1 MKYIMFSNSSNI
13 LVANCIIEEFR
24 RLAQKDEVLIG
35 RWILWLPMALWKES
49 KDCKSRAR
57 QPTPLPT
64 PLQIEANIANNENA
78 GRVASLVHA
87 NDHIGAYGF
96 GPCKY
101 CNKDIQARPILS

>member
-1 MKYIMFSNSSNI
+1 
-13 LVANCIIEEFR
+13 
-24 RLAQKDEVLIG
+24 
-35 RWILWLPMALWKES
+35 MALWKEL

-57 QPTPLPT
+57 QPT

-87 NDHIGAYGF
+87 NDHIEAYGF

-101 CNKDIQARPILS
+101 CNKDIQGRPILS